1 MIPEIPSTVLG
12 RLLGMWD
19 PSVYNPDED
28 FTILHGA
35 VPVMDYLSG
44 DNIDWST
51 LTLASYRRKPGR
63 DYASLL
69 WELRKEG
76 GRWWHTEGG
85 ISRYVPSWVEP
96 VLQVFEGSCCEKRNI
111 SVKEKSAA

>member
-12 RLLGMWD
+12 KLLGMWD

-28 FTILHGA
+28 STILHGA
-35 VPVMDYLSG
+35 VPVMDYMSG

-69 WELRKEG
+69 CELRKE
-76 GRWWHTEGG
+76 E
-85 ISRYVPSWVEP
+85 SR
-96 VLQVFEGSCCEKRNI
+96 
-111 SVKEKSAA
+111 

>member
-1 MIPEIPSTVLG
+1 
-12 RLLGMWD
+12 
-19 PSVYNPDED
+19 
-28 FTILHGA
+28 
-35 VPVMDYLSG
+35 MDYLAG

-85 ISRYVPSWVEP
+85 ISQYVPSWVEP
-96 VLQVFEGSCCEKRNI
+96 MLQVFEGSCCEKRKHFCEGEI
-111 SVKEKSAA
+111 GGMGTEKYKATPGYATLNKDFTLCV